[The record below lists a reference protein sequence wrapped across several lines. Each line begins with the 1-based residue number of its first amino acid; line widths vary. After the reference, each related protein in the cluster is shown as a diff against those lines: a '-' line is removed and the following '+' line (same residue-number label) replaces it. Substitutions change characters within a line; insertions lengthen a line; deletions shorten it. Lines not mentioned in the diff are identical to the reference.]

1 MSSVLPSAVARA
13 AAAATAT
20 VVAVSLAA
28 CDPSASKGA
37 ATPPATSNSTSSTEA
52 TSSSTTKTPPATT
65 ANQLSPTGADLSKYT
80 GQKPV
85 WSKATCTAD
94 VRDLTSFSLR
104 DLAPINDRTVCAK
117 VTVPK
122 DYSDPGKGDI
132 EVMVTRTPASKAKDA
147 RVLMVNPGG
156 PGAPAGSFSVIT
168 AALAPLGTDHDVV
181 GVDPRGVGGGTRLTC
196 DLYGSKSED
205 ARTISDTDIA
215 TEQAA
220 AKKTV
225 TDCASKHGDLLPYI
239 TSDNTARDHALV
251 LGLLGKQQ
259 TDYYGVSAGT
269 WLGARFATL
278 FPGKVGR
285 FVLDS
290 NTEFTGTF
298 AESFG
303 TQPMSF
309 QRRFDQQLVP
319 WLARHDATYGLGSTP
334 EQVKASYEAVRKAAG
349 DGTIKPFYPDAIDN
363 IVAHTLYSDRGFQS
377 AGALLSLL
385 NKARNG
391 DQQALATAKGAAGSS
406 GDSRDDELN
415 QATVFTAIR
424 CNDTAWN
431 KDPNSYVTTAKQE
444 GTKYPLVGYSEVAN
458 ECAYWPYAPSTTK
471 IDLSKGPKILMVQ
484 TEDDPATAYEGALDA
499 HKAAPNTVLLSV
511 DDQGNHG
518 AVLGGGNLCVEKVAY
533 EFLQQGKEL
542 TQDSVCPGIPLP
554 KDTAVHPV
562 GIKPTGAA
570 LTMPKDPTPQW
581 KKLLLAVLG
590 SILDEL
596 LAPKDGAPRG

>member
-1 MSSVLPSAVARA
+1 MSRMPRPGMR
-13 AAAATAT
+13 AATAATAFT
-20 VVAVSLAA
+20 VAASLAA
-28 CDPSASKGA
+28 CDPGGSKASVTSPSSSSAGTTSSAS
-37 ATPPATSNSTSSTEA
+37 SNSTAAQQTD
-52 TSSSTTKTPPATT
+52 
-65 ANQLSPTGADLSKYT
+65 QLSPTGADLSKYT
-80 GQKPV
+80 GQKPD
-85 WSKATCTAD
+85 WNKATCTSD

-104 DLAPINDRTVCAK
+104 DLTAINARTVCAK

-132 EVMVTRTPASKAKDA
+132 EVMVTRTPASKSENA
-147 RVLMVNPGG
+147 RALMVNPGG
-156 PGAPAGSFSVIT
+156 PGAPAGAFSVIT
-168 AALAPLGTDHDVV
+168 SALAPLGVDHDVI

-196 DLYGSKSED
+196 QFYSSKSKD
-205 ARTISDTDIA
+205 ARTISDTDIS

-225 TDCASKHGDLLPYI
+225 TECARTQGDLLPYI

-251 LGLLGKQQ
+251 LGLLGKKQ

-278 FPGKVGR
+278 FPGMTGR

-309 QRRFDQQLVP
+309 QRRFDQQLLP
-319 WLARHDATYGLGSTP
+319 WLARQDATYKLGSTP
-334 EQVKASYEAVRKAAG
+334 EQVKASYEAIRTAAG
-349 DGTIKPFYPDAIDN
+349 DGTIDPFYPDAIDN

-385 NKARNG
+385 NRARNG

-406 GDSRDDELN
+406 DSRDDSMN
-415 QATVFTAIR
+415 QASVFTAIR

-431 KDPNSYVTTAKQE
+431 KDPNSYVTTAKQD
-444 GTKYPLVGYSEVAN
+444 GQKYPLIGYSNVAN
-458 ECAYWPYAPSTTK
+458 ACAYWPYAPSTTK
-471 IDLSKGPKILMVQ
+471 VDLSKGPKVLLVQ
-484 TEDDPATAYEGALDA
+484 TEDDPATAYEGALAA

-518 AVLGGGNLCVEKVAY
+518 AVLGGGNLCAEKVAY

-554 KDTAVHPV
+554 RESAVHPV
-562 GIKPTGAA
+562 GIKPAGAQ
-570 LTMPKDPTPQW
+570 LTMPVDPTPQW

-596 LAPKDGAPRG
+596 LAPKDGAPQS

>member
-1 MSSVLPSAVARA
+1 MRA
-13 AAAATAT
+13 ASAATAFT
-20 VVAVSLAA
+20 IAAALAA
-28 CDPSASKGA
+28 CEGGSKVAATSPASSSSNSATGSASTAQG
-37 ATPPATSNSTSSTEA
+37 ATSASA
-52 TSSSTTKTPPATT
+52 KTD
-65 ANQLSPTGADLSKYT
+65 QLSPTGADLAKYT
-80 GQKPV
+80 SQKPQ
-85 WSKATCTAD
+85 WAKANCTAD

-104 DLAPINDRTVCAK
+104 DLAPVNNRTVCAK

-122 DYSDPGKGDI
+122 DYSDPSKGDLQ
-132 EVMVTRTPASKAKDA
+132 VMVTRTPASKSKGAP
-147 RVLMVNPGG
+147 VLMVNPGG

-168 AALAPLGTDHDVV
+168 SALAPLGADHDVV
-181 GVDPRGVGGGTRLTC
+181 GVDPRGVGGGTRVTC
-196 DLYGSKSED
+196 EFYGSKSKD
-205 ARTISDTDIA
+205 ARTISPSDISL
-215 TEQAA
+215 EQAA

-225 TDCASKHGDLLPYI
+225 DDCVAKNGNLLPYI

-251 LGLLGKQQ
+251 LGLLGKKQM
-259 TDYYGVSAGT
+259 DYYGVSAGT

-278 FPGKVGR
+278 FPGMVGR

-309 QRRFDQQLVP
+309 QRRFDQQLLP
-319 WLARHDATYGLGSTP
+319 WLARQDAAYGLGSTP
-334 EQVKASYEAVRKAAG
+334 EQVKASYEAIRKAAG
-349 DGTIKPFYPDAIDN
+349 DGNIKPFYPDAIDN
-363 IVAHTLYSDRGFQS
+363 VVAHTLYSDRGFQS

-385 NKARNG
+385 NRARNG
-391 DQQALATAKGAAGSS
+391 DQQALATAKSAAASS
-406 GDSRDDELN
+406 GDSSDDSLN
-415 QATVFTAIR
+415 EATVFTAIR

-431 KDPNSYVTTAKQE
+431 KDPNSYVATAQQD
-444 GTKYPLVGYSEVAN
+444 GPKYPLVGYDSVAN
-458 ECAYWPYAPSTTK
+458 ECAYWPYQPSTTT

-484 TEDDPATAYEGALDA
+484 TEDDPATAYEGALEA

-511 DDQGNHG
+511 DNQGNHG

-542 TQDSVCPGIPLP
+542 PQDSVCPGIPLP
-554 KDTAVHPV
+554 RESAVHPV
-562 GIKPTGAA
+562 GITPAGGA

-596 LAPKDGAPRG
+596 LTPKSGAPRG